1 VDPRRVVSAVR
12 GHDGAITRPDDAR
25 PLVQRLGARYFVLG
39 SIVEAGGRL
48 QLVGSLYDA
57 DGTERATVE
66 TPADDPRNVFQLV
79 DILARQLLAGEARGP
94 GAELTRLAGS
104 STGSL
109 PALKSYLEGERD
121 LRLGHY
127 AAAVGAFNSAVS
139 ADSTFALAYYR
150 LGAASHWVSDLDVA
164 KASMERAV
172 QLSNR
177 LPQQTRRLLEAGV
190 AWRTGR
196 YGVAESLYAAVTT
209 ARPGN
214 VDAWFSLGDLR
225 YHANALIG
233 RSRAEAV
240 PPLERALA
248 LDPTHG
254 EARTHLLEL
263 AAWDARAGALDS
275 LLAGL
280 DSTADFAQKWPV
292 LRALVSHDSVTEAR
306 ERSVLRA
313 ADDRT
318 LARLVIH
325 ALPSAA
331 HNPTGAIRL
340 VDLLTEPARPAAR
353 RAYGHILAA
362 QIELARGRWRAVE
375 DRLLA
380 AAELE
385 PAVTTEIAA
394 LLASMTVAPLS
405 HERLAAMRTTIEGWQ
420 PAGTPPTGIYAF
432 AAHDSLHPVIRSYLI
447 GRLSERLGDSA
458 AMSREAADLEHG
470 VGQGDAMAAA
480 FARSL
485 RARVLRMAGRPA
497 DALAVLGTAWL
508 GLQTHRFTVSPLT
521 SLIAERWLQ
530 AELLAQLKR
539 YPEALG
545 AYAAAADYSVDGLP
559 YLAPSH
565 LARAAICERIG
576 DRACARSHI
585 DAARFLWKDAEP
597 TFRLP

>member
-1 VDPRRVVSAVR
+1 
-12 GHDGAITRPDDAR
+12 
-25 PLVQRLGARYFVLG
+25 
-39 SIVEAGGRL
+39 
-48 QLVGSLYDA
+48 
-57 DGTERATVE
+57 
-66 TPADDPRNVFQLV
+66 
-79 DILARQLLAGEARGP
+79 
-94 GAELTRLAGS
+94 
-104 STGSL
+104 
-109 PALKSYLEGERD
+109 
-121 LRLGHY
+121 
-127 AAAVGAFNSAVS
+127 
-139 ADSTFALAYYR
+139 
-150 LGAASHWVSDLDVA
+150 VSDLDVA
-164 KASMERAV
+164 TQSMERAV
-172 QLSNR
+172 QLSDR
-177 LPQQTRRLLEAGV
+177 LPQQTRRLLQAGV

-196 YGVAESLYAAVTT
+196 YAIAESLYAVVTT

-225 YHANALIG
+225 YHANALMG
-233 RSRAEAV
+233 RSRGEAR

-263 AAWDARAGALDS
+263 AAWDARAGDLGT

-292 LRALVSHDSVTEAR
+292 LRALVSHDSATEAR
-306 ERSVLRA
+306 ERAVLRA

-325 ALPSAA
+325 ALPSGA

-340 VDLLTEPARPAAR
+340 VDLLTEPTRPAAR

-362 QIELARGRWRAVE
+362 QLELTRGRWHAVE

-394 LLASMTVAPLS
+394 MLASMPFAPLS
-405 HERLAAMRTTIEGWQ
+405 RERLAAMRTTLEGWQ

-432 AAHDSLHPVIRSYLI
+432 AAHDSLHPAIRSYLI
-447 GRLSERLGDSA
+447 GRLSERLGDTA
-458 AMSREAADLEHG
+458 AMSREAAELEHG
-470 VGQGDAMAAA
+470 LGRGDAMSAA

-497 DALAVLGTAWL
+497 EALTALGTPWL
-508 GLQTHRFTVSPLT
+508 GLQSHRFTVSPLT
-521 SLIAERWLQ
+521 SLIAERWLR

-565 LARAAICERIG
+565 LARASICERMG
-576 DRACARSHI
+576 DRAGAREHVA
-585 DAARFLWKDAEP
+585 AARVLWQEADPA
-597 TFRLP
+597 FHLP